1 MNLIKTKDL
10 QKMKSKKQYCYTV
23 THSMSIKKNAI
34 LVTRN

>member
-10 QKMKSKKQYCYTV
+10 QKMKSKNQYCYTI
-23 THSMSIKKNAI
+23 TQSMSIKKIAI